1 MPTFSAAVFDTTL
14 KDHQQTKAKIF
25 SCLYATPKE
34 IPLPY
39 SPYSSP
45 PSPYIVNLKAR
56 RPTPL
61 LKSSFDDVEATTTS
75 STYSE
80 DDTNGVLGRPVWD
93 STPPQGNF
101 WGKKSAS
108 HKSNGDIG
116 SADDDNCLACE
127 SYLLESVRTKA
138 NKDHVPE
145 YFYDRGQSVSFT
157 SNSDVRD
164 DARADNSHNR
174 SSSGG
179 EFYDARDE
187 LSTDSGTPSSV
198 NNVEAEL
205 RLSLLME
212 SEKRRQAEE
221 TLEEMQVQWRRL
233 RQQLAHVGLFL
244 PLDPTSTQYSMN
256 IADELRCQLE
266 FTRFVSD
273 SLDIELAKAE
283 VEMEMTSELEAKK
296 FEISQL
302 SNRLHYSE
310 TVNQEMSQR
319 NQEAIEDARREKKK
333 KRKRRQRWIWGSIA
347 VSITLGGAVLA
358 YPTAN
363 SLTDVAQ
370 TRPSPIK

>member
-14 KDHQQTKAKIF
+14 KDHQQTKAKTF

-45 PSPYIVNLKAR
+45 PSPYILNHKAR
-56 RPTPL
+56 RPAPL
-61 LKSSFDDVEATTTS
+61 LKGSSDDVEATTTS
-75 STYSE
+75 STSSE
-80 DDTNGVLGRPVWD
+80 DDVLGRPVWD

-108 HKSNGDIG
+108 HISNGDIG
-116 SADDDNCLACE
+116 SADADNCLAQE

-157 SNSDVRD
+157 SNSG
-164 DARADNSHNR
+164 AENSHNL

-179 EFYDARDE
+179 EFYDARDGNSLHLFFLIFSSISVFYFRCEVAFLSYCVPFPE

-198 NNVEAEL
+198 NNMEAEL

-221 TLEEMQVQWRRL
+221 TLEEMQVHWRRL

-256 IADELRCQLE
+256 IADELRCQIE

-296 FEISQL
+296 FEITQL

-319 NQEAIEDARREKKK
+319 NQEAIGRRNKKSRIFFFIYIMLFNISQCLK
-333 KRKRRQRWIWGSIA
+333 
-347 VSITLGGAVLA
+347 LC
-358 YPTAN
+358 
-363 SLTDVAQ
+363 
-370 TRPSPIK
+370 

>member
-14 KDHQQTKAKIF
+14 KDHQQTKAKTF

-45 PSPYIVNLKAR
+45 PSPYILNHKAR
-56 RPTPL
+56 RPAPL
-61 LKSSFDDVEATTTS
+61 LKGSSDDVEATTTS
-75 STYSE
+75 STSSE
-80 DDTNGVLGRPVWD
+80 DDVLGRPVWD

-108 HKSNGDIG
+108 HISNGDIG
-116 SADDDNCLACE
+116 SADADNCLAQE

-157 SNSDVRD
+157 SNSG
-164 DARADNSHNR
+164 AENSHNL

-198 NNVEAEL
+198 NNMEAEL

-221 TLEEMQVQWRRL
+221 TLEEMQVHWRRL

-256 IADELRCQLE
+256 IADELRCQIE

-296 FEISQL
+296 FEITQL

-333 KRKRRQRWIWGSIA
+333 KRKRRQRWICGSIA

-363 SLTDVAQ
+363 SLKPQ
-370 TRPSPIK
+370 PSPIK

>member
-1 MPTFSAAVFDTTL
+1 MPLL
-14 KDHQQTKAKIF
+14 KRSHF
-25 SCLYATPKE
+25 L
-34 IPLPY
+34 IPRI
-39 SPYSSP
+39 P
-45 PSPYIVNLKAR
+45 PSISLYRQPQSTQTNSS
-56 RPTPL
+56 

-80 DDTNGVLGRPVWD
+80 DDTNGVLG
-93 STPPQGNF
+93 Q
-101 WGKKSAS
+101 
-108 HKSNGDIG
+108 
-116 SADDDNCLACE
+116 
-127 SYLLESVRTKA
+127 
-138 NKDHVPE
+138 
-145 YFYDRGQSVSFT
+145 
-157 SNSDVRD
+157 
-164 DARADNSHNR
+164 
-174 SSSGG
+174 
-179 EFYDARDE
+179 